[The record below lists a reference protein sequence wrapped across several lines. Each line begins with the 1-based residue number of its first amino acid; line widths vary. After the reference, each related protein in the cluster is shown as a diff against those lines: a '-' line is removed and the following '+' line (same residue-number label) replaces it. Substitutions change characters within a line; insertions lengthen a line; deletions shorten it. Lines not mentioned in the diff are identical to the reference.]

1 MLAEKDQVFLKN
13 ESNEIRKLII
23 RFSNPELSNHFGG
36 PFSSVEI
43 MTYLYM
49 FVMKDMDLSQKERD
63 KLILS
68 KGHCC
73 PTFYALLGRR
83 GYLSEEEL
91 HTYKK
96 LNSPLQ
102 VQPDMK
108 RLPFVDFSSGSL
120 GQGLS
125 VAVGMAIANKMKN
138 SKNNIYV
145 ILGDGEIQ
153 EGQIWEAAMAASKYR
168 LDNIICFLD
177 KNNLQSDGNVC
188 DVMPIE
194 PVAKKWEAFGWFVT
208 EADGHDFCQIDQ
220 KFKECSQA
228 SGVPKMI
235 VCNTVKGKGVSFMEN
250 KYEWHSK
257 ILSNDMKLLAL
268 KELEGMVC

>member
-1 MLAEKDQVFLKN
+1 MLSEKDRIFLKN
-13 ESNEIRKLII
+13 ESKEVRKLII
-23 RFSNPELSNHFGG
+23 KFSNSEISNHFGG

-43 MTYLYM
+43 MTYLYLY
-49 FVMKDMDLSQKERD
+49 VMKDMDLSQKGRD

-73 PTFYALLGRR
+73 PTFYALLERR

-91 HTYKK
+91 YTYKK

-108 RLPFVDFSSGSL
+108 RLAFVDFSSGSL

-125 VAVGMAIANKMKN
+125 VAVGMSIANKMKN

-145 ILGDGEIQ
+145 LLGDGEIQ
-153 EGQIWEAAMAASKYR
+153 EGQIWEAAMTAPKYR
-168 LDNIICFLD
+168 LDNLICFLD

-194 PVAKKWEAFGWFVT
+194 PVIKKWESFGWFVT

-220 KFKECSQA
+220 KFKECLQV

-235 VCNTVKGKGVSFMEN
+235 ICNTVKGKGVSFMEN

-268 KELEGMVC
+268 KELEEMVC